1 MTPDTIKNKQ
11 TLDISGVRLGFV
23 ENKKLNPS
31 VPKLSVQIET
41 QGDRSCTSANE
52 KHMER
57 AKTNISISSFE
68 G

>member
-41 QGDRSCTSANE
+41 QGDRSCTSVNE